1 MGKECAPLQIMIV
14 EDNEKIRQELSSF
27 LARYGY
33 TIYAPDTF
41 DHIFDDILGQK
52 PDLLLLDLALPV
64 YDGLYIC
71 REVRKVSA
79 MPILIVTSKDTEMDE
94 LMSLNVGADDFIT
107 KPYNTQILL
116 ARIAALLK
124 RANGAAVNDRLVCGD
139 FALNLSACA
148 VEYQGK
154 SLELTTNEQKI
165 LHCLIQHKGAVV
177 SRDDLM
183 NHLWNSN
190 LFVDENTLN
199 VNINRLRKKL
209 EGIGLVDVIQT
220 KRGQGYRIP

>member
-41 DHIFDDILGQK
+41 DHIIDDILGQK